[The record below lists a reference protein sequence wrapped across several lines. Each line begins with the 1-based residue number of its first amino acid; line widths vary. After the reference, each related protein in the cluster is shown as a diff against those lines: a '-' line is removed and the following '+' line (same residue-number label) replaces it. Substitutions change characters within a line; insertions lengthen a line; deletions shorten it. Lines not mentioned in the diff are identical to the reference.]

1 MAPKLSATTQQHIRS
16 ALLSSTSTDSGG
28 DKERLP
34 WNYDPAVLSALVL
47 FLLAALALL
56 AWNAC
61 ALHRTLSPHPAGK
74 TTSRNQESRSTASS
88 VPGTPTPVTDAHFT
102 TRSDAKSRAPGG
114 SWWTKARLAKLQM
127 VAATMHFANQV
138 DFLAIHL
145 GRGMNCAWLGIMSSV
160 LYAFI
165 ILPSSTVLILQ
176 TTMLVPAWRRPFKR
190 TLLFMLVAVAMSLV
204 AASTVLLTWDHDL
217 FAKTGVCVVQYDRKF
232 NVFGKTALVCM
243 YLVILL
249 VLVRPMVRHVL
260 EMRKLH
266 SARPGMRRCEHSR
279 RLEAAV
285 LTLLVKLVLV
295 ILLVT
300 LASGLGIFNLFDR
313 FVEVEFAIQNVGMVC
328 ASTLALEP
336 LRPGRAVSS
345 ASADPSSPLAGGDAG
360 DGEPGISGATT
371 NERQRATLPLR
382 IDLTASEAAA
392 AVAKLM
398 GSTTPPHAKPQ
409 PQRASSVLE
418 FAGPVP
424 LSVVPLLCGASRMP
438 STDFSSSSS
447 ATVVGSE
454 VASGCPQFSTEDL
467 CDSIDGGGAG
477 GAQIRRVASGVWV
490 NDGSSIAPASWA
502 NDELTVPLTQGAE
515 HDRARPDLLGM
526 PRESRAPGVCGR

>member
-1 MAPKLSATTQQHIRS
+1 
-16 ALLSSTSTDSGG
+16 
-28 DKERLP
+28 
-34 WNYDPAVLSALVL
+34 
-47 FLLAALALL
+47 
-56 AWNAC
+56 
-61 ALHRTLSPHPAGK
+61 
-74 TTSRNQESRSTASS
+74 
-88 VPGTPTPVTDAHFT
+88 
-102 TRSDAKSRAPGG
+102 
-114 SWWTKARLAKLQM
+114 
-127 VAATMHFANQV
+127 MHFANQV

-145 GRGMNCAWLGIMSSV
+145 GRGMNCTWLGIMSSV

-190 TLLFMLVAVAMSLV
+190 TLLFLLVAVAMGLV
-204 AASTVLLTWDHDL
+204 AESTVLLSWDHDL
-217 FAKTGVCVVQYDRKF
+217 FAKTGVCVVQYDRTY
-232 NVFGKTALVCM
+232 NTSGKAALVCM
-243 YLVILL
+243 YLIILL

-266 SARPGMRRCEHSR
+266 GARPGMRRCEHSR
-279 RLEAAV
+279 RLESAV

-345 ASADPSSPLAGGDAG
+345 ASADQSSPLTGDAGGDMLG
-360 DGEPGISGATT
+360 VTT
-371 NERQRATLPLR
+371 DERHRATLPLR

-398 GSTTPPHAKPQ
+398 GSTTPPRAKPES
-409 PQRASSVLE
+409 QRASSILQ

-424 LSVVPLLCGASRMP
+424 LSVVPLLCGSSRMP
-438 STDFSSSSS
+438 SADFSSSSS
-447 ATVVGSE
+447 ATMVGSE
-454 VASGCPQFSTEDL
+454 VGSGRHQLSTEDL
-467 CDSIDGGGAG
+467 RDSIDGGAG

-490 NDGSSIAPASWA
+490 NDGSSIVPASWA
-502 NDELTVPLTQGAE
+502 NDNLTIPLTQAGE
-515 HDRARPDLLGM
+515 LHESMRPDL
-526 PRESRAPGVCGR
+526 RASTRDDQTRGGCGH

>member
-1 MAPKLSATTQQHIRS
+1 MAPTLLATTPRHIRS
-16 ALLSSTSTDSGG
+16 ALLSTTSTDSGG
-28 DKERLP
+28 DKDTLP

-56 AWNAC
+56 AWNA
-61 ALHRTLSPHPAGK
+61 
-74 TTSRNQESRSTASS
+74 
-88 VPGTPTPVTDAHFT
+88 
-102 TRSDAKSRAPGG
+102 DAKSRAPGG

-249 VLVRPMVRHVL
+249 VL
-260 EMRKLH
+260 
-266 SARPGMRRCEHSR
+266 
-279 RLEAAV
+279 
-285 LTLLVKLVLV
+285 
-295 ILLVT
+295 T

-345 ASADPSSPLAGGDAG
+345 ASADPLSPLAGDVSG
-360 DGEPGISGATT
+360 DGEPGFGGNSHGATT
-371 NERQRATLPLR
+371 NERQGATLPLR

-409 PQRASSVLE
+409 PQRASSILQ

-438 STDFSSSSS
+438 STEFSSSSS
-447 ATVVGSE
+447 ATMVGSE

-467 CDSIDGGGAG
+467 RDSIDGGGG

-490 NDGSSIAPASWA
+490 NDGSSIVPASWA
-502 NDELTVPLTQGAE
+502 NDELTVPLTQAVVR
-515 HDRARPDLLGM
+515 DRTCRH
-526 PRESRAPGVCGR
+526 